1 MDLLLAKPLSLLP
14 LLDWIGLLL
23 FFAGW
28 MGYAVFAKRLA
39 PRRMSLLATTNQ
51 WRRRWMMQATFRENR
66 IVDSA
71 VLQSLSAQEQ
81 SVTGVDT
88 NEELVH
94 LLDYQRLVQGASK
107 YLSVINAALDEV
119 MNIIR

>member
-1 MDLLLAKPLSLLP
+1 MK
-14 LLDWIGLLL
+14 GLGDRQTAQ
-23 FFAGW
+23 AG
-28 MGYAVFAKRLA
+28 
-39 PRRMSLLATTNQ
+39 
-51 WRRRWMMQATFRENR
+51 
-66 IVDSA
+66 

-94 LLDYQRLVQGASK
+94 LLEYQRLVQGASK
-107 YLSVINAALDEV
+107 YLSVVNAALDEV